1 MHLPGL
7 AFLRATVFSIGMI
20 LATVIWAPLCVLTF
34 PLPHL
39 TRYRFVSRWC
49 AFVVWWLEITCG
61 VHAEVEG
68 RENLPKR
75 TVVVVPKHSST
86 WETLFLTTLFEPL
99 LYVVKKELLWVP
111 FFGWGLAV
119 VRPIAIDRSAGRSA
133 MAQVLEQGTEKLNKG
148 CSICIF
154 PEGTRVPVGKRRRY
168 GMGAIL
174 LAKESGAPLVPI
186 AHNAGQFWARRS
198 FLKKSGTIRLVI
210 GTPIDPS
217 SYDAEALRE
226 MTESWIEETTERL
239 TGITATQLHGK

>member
-75 TVVVVPKHSST
+75 TAVVVPKHSST